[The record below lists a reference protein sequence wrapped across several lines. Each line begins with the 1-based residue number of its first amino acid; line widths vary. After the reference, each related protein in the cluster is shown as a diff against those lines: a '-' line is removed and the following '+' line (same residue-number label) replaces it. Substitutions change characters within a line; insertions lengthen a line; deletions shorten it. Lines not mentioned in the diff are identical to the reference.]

1 MFSNP
6 LLFVMIV
13 AAIMVKV
20 NVIAVVYFQ
29 FFSQIRQ
36 VKFVNQCIVRIPFLL
51 LLNGQLQFGT
61 PTFNMMMVEK
71 LDFVDDILGQRLA
84 VPLLVKFSISLNNVG
99 GHLLDLCNTATQ
111 ANLKNVRG
119 NNTTRLFMT
128 LVDLSLQWG
137 RQRHC
142 PIS

>member
-6 LLFVMIV
+6 LLFVVID
-13 AAIMVKV
+13 AAVMVKV
-20 NVIAVVYFQ
+20 NLITVVFLR
-29 FFSQIRQ
+29 FFSQIQQ
-36 VKFVNQCIVRIPFLL
+36 VEFINQCIVQILFLL

-61 PTFNMMMVEK
+61 LTFDTITVEK

-84 VPLLVKFSISLNNVG
+84 VPLPVKFPISFNNIG

-111 ANLKNVRG
+111 ANMKNVRG